1 MGRTPISIERGTGE
15 PLYVQLRRSLEH
27 QIAAGAFHPRL
38 PLPSSRELARELG
51 LSRNT
56 VNTAYQELLAEGFV
70 ESRPRR
76 GLFIN
81 AEMVAGL
88 VAAEAADS
96 TAAPIDWAA
105 HVRHGPDR
113 DLPEIA
119 KAPDWHRYP
128 YPFVAGQVEPSS
140 FPRAAWVRALR
151 QALEPPH
158 LHYSL
163 RDGID
168 EDDPLLLEEV
178 CRQVLPSRGIEVGSD
193 QVLIT
198 LGSQQG
204 LDLLASTLVRPGDRV
219 GVEDPGYPDARRI
232 VVREGAELVP
242 YAVDDAGAV
251 APDTL
256 AGVRLVLLT
265 PSHQSPT
272 NVTLSIARRRQLLA
286 LADRDDAL
294 VVEDDYDSE
303 FRYQGSP
310 TPAMKALPES
320 RRVIYLGTFSKFLAP
335 GLRLGYLVAEA
346 ELVTELRQQR
356 RYRVRHAS
364 GHMQRAMALL
374 IASGQ
379 YRRTVRRRRTQLQR
393 NWRLLTEA
401 LETELGWGLDPP
413 PGGVSVWVTG
423 PPQLD
428 CGDLVA
434 RARRRGVLVER
445 GDVYFTEPAR
455 HRNHFR
461 LGFAAIAAEAVV
473 PGVRELGAASGSR
486 WPRPTELV
494 PTNWSRSG
502 SSWTPCRSPRVCP

>member
-1 MGRTPISIERGTGE
+1 MNVAGRTPISIERGSDE
-15 PLYVQLRRSLEH
+15 PLYAQLRRSLEH
-27 QIAAGAFHPRL
+27 QIASGIFATSQ

-51 LSRNT
+51 VSRNT
-56 VNTAYQELLAEGFV
+56 VNAAYQELVAEGYV
-70 ESRPRR
+70 ESQPRR
-76 GLFIN
+76 GLFLN
-81 AEMVAGL
+81 DDRVAGL
-88 VAAEAADS
+88 TSSGAAVEDTAPVDWSRHIRARAD
-96 TAAPIDWAA
+96 
-105 HVRHGPDR
+105 RR
-113 DLPEIA
+113 LPEIA
-119 KAPDWHRYP
+119 KETDWHRFP
-128 YPFVAGQVEPSS
+128 YPFVAGQVEAAS
-140 FPRAAWVRALR
+140 FPRLAWAQALR
-151 QALEPPH
+151 QALSEPH
-158 LHYSL
+158 VHYSL

-168 EDDPLLLEEV
+168 EDDPLLLEEI
-178 CRQVLPSRGIEVGSD
+178 CRRVLPSRGIEVGTE
-193 QVLIT
+193 QVLVT

-242 YAVDDAGAV
+242 YAVDGAGAV
-251 APDTL
+251 PPETL
-256 AGVRLVLLT
+256 TGVRLVLLT

-272 NVTLSIARRRQLLA
+272 NVTLSIGRRRQLLA

-346 ELVTELRQQR
+346 ELVAELRRQR

-364 GHMQRAMALL
+364 GHVQRAMALL
-374 IASGQ
+374 ISSGQ

-393 NWRLLTEA
+393 NWRLLTDA

-423 PPQLD
+423 PPDLD
-428 CGDLVA
+428 CADLVA
-434 RARRRGVLVER
+434 RARTRGVLVER
-445 GDVYFTEPAR
+445 GDVYFAEPAR
-455 HRNHFR
+455 HRNRFR
-461 LGFAAIAAEAVV
+461 LGFAAIAAEAVE
-473 PGVRELGAASGSR
+473 PGVCELGAAVRESLAGADA
-486 WPRPTELV
+486 
-494 PTNWSRSG
+494 
-502 SSWTPCRSPRVCP
+502 